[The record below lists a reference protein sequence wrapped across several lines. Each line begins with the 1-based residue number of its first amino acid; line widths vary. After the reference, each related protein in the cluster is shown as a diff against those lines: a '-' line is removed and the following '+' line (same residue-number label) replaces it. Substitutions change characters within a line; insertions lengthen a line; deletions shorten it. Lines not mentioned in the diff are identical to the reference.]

1 VLRPPNMMIE
11 SQAAPK
17 RAYRVYLVEDSSI
30 LLRLLQ
36 EMLAAIPGAFV
47 VGHSDSAEEAIAEI
61 VETKPDAIIVDL
73 LLQHGTGYDVLEGV
87 AMQSAR
93 LPLSIV
99 LTNFTMAPHPGRAAR
114 LGAAY
119 FFDKSSEI
127 ARMFRVITQLVDD
140 HLRYAKPN
148 CNHA

>member
-1 VLRPPNMMIE
+1 MTIE
-11 SQAAPK
+11 SLAAPK
-17 RAYRVYLVEDSSI
+17 RAYRVYLVEDSTI

-36 EMLAAIPGAFV
+36 EMLAAIPGTFV
-47 VGHSDSAEEAIAEI
+47 VGYSDSAEEAIAEI

-87 AMQSAR
+87 AMQSSR

-127 ARMFRVITQLVDD
+127 ARMFRVITELVD
-140 HLRYAKPN
+140 HHRQHAGPN